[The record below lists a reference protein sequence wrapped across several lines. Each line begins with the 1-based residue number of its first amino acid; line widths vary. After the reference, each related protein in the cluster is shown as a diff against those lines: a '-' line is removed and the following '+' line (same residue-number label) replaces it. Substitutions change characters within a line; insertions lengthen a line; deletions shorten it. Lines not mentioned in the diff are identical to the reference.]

1 MKSRTLPERVL
12 LIILAAVALFCGSAP
27 GSWASSHGLEN
38 VLRLIGKDNAAH
50 ACPISEKEALTNAHV
65 ARRVRVGGEIEWL
78 SYMWSVGP
86 ITGFLRSV
94 REDEFRDL
102 ALLQTAGPVF
112 PAWYQVAAESP
123 SVGDKVFLL
132 GYDWSKA
139 KKAMADDE
147 IEAKVTRIVAG
158 HIQFVPSGVGGSSGS
173 CLLNERGEVVGI
185 NEGSWPTDDGIGGM
199 AVGVWGTLA
208 RVSGVTK

>member
-1 MKSRTLPERVL
+1 MGLKSRTPIERVL
-12 LIILAAVALFCGSAP
+12 LIVLAAVTMFCGSAP
-27 GSWASSHGLEN
+27 GSWADSHNLGN

-50 ACPISEKEALTNAHV
+50 ACPTSPIEALTNAHV
-65 ARRVRVGGEIEWL
+65 ARRHKQNGDVEWL
-78 SYMWSVGP
+78 NYIWSVGSVM
-86 ITGFLRSV
+86 GFLRPKS
-94 REDEFRDL
+94 EDEYRDL
-102 ALLQTAGPVF
+102 AKVEPVGSRF
-112 PAWYQVAAESP
+112 PAWYQIAASEP
-123 SVGDKVFLL
+123 KVGDKVYLL

-199 AVGVWGTLA
+199 AVGVWRSILE
-208 RVSGVTK
+208 VPK